1 MTHRIDVAAGRD
13 NGLDLGARWRG
24 LAERRLEY
32 LTELFESGRWRR
44 YYSERAFLEDIQQA
58 KAAVALWRNLS
69 MPQPIPAKMPQPI
82 PAKMPHGEGIA
93 PSAPIIAQ
101 AAPIIAPA
109 APIIVQANAVV
120 DLAVTTDDTTS
131 DEMLP
136 VQVSPPSD
144 DKTAQAKATEARYA
158 LLRNML

>member
-1 MTHRIDVAAGRD
+1 MTHRIDVAEGRD
-13 NGLDLGARWRG
+13 HGLDLGARWRG

-69 MPQPIPAKMPQPI
+69 MPQPIPAGKSNG
-82 PAKMPHGEGIA
+82 AV
-93 PSAPIIAQ
+93 IAQ

-109 APIIVQANAVV
+109 APIVAQAAPIIVQANAVV
-120 DLAVTTDDTTS
+120 DLSAPTDDATS

-136 VQVSPPSD
+136 APVPVPPAAD
-144 DKTAQAKATEARYA
+144 EATAQAKATEARYA

>member
-1 MTHRIDVAAGRD
+1 MTHRIDVAEGRD
-13 NGLDLGARWRG
+13 NGLDLGARWRL

-69 MPQPIPAKMPQPI
+69 MPRPIPARKSNG
-82 PAKMPHGEGIA
+82 AVIA
-93 PSAPIIAQ
+93 H

-109 APIIVQANAVV
+109 APIVAQAAPIIVQTNAVV
-120 DLAVTTDDTTS
+120 DLAIPTDDTAS

-136 VQVSPPSD
+136 APVPMPAAAD
-144 DKTAQAKATEARYA
+144 EETAHAKATEARYA